1 MDSRELRNK
10 RRREEPEDAPTDP
23 TMIPASTG
31 GTAEPSEAVPGA
43 VLDVLPA
50 EGSGGV
56 SDAVPE
62 AVPDA
67 VLDPVVEETAGT
79 DPVPNAAF
87 EETAGTDPVPNA
99 AFGETA
105 GTDPMPNA
113 AFVETA
119 SPGPIA
125 GDPEGS
131 EETLGQE
138 ATEAAQVVDV
148 GTAAIPDLQWNGE
161 DVALNRD
168 LPFTGRASASHIEST
183 LSPLWRLA
191 TRLVGD
197 PATREARMELRQR
210 FAYFVTT
217 PGAIETLLSLIPVL
231 GEPEEQELLDGPMDA
246 VDPGANQ
253 LGAILEYLPV
263 VRPTQDAGV
272 LTTDLVTHHSEQQ
285 ARALTGL
292 FLHTIG
298 ITSVDVRTM
307 IGNENLGLMRRAFWR
322 GRELLIQQLGAWMFR
337 CINSFQTLRAL
348 DGQWSL
354 VLEATELPTT
364 LQAPNC
370 PEGERGFLL
379 AELLQISQERQ
390 RRMAAAQQL
399 PIPVPDDGA
408 QVIASGGTSTEATST
423 AAAPGHVGTSSW
435 TDRSAGSAAST
446 GKAGPPS
453 KPRPSIAL
461 LREAQAKA
469 RALILL
475 NRQVQD
481 AERAERRAREE
492 EAWRHAN
499 RAPPPAPRSTD
510 SQLDSI
516 AGFNANAAGAVH
528 TGGCIPFWDSASPDS
543 SANVVPW
550 CNTRASSVSSSSV
563 WWWVST
569 TAATASTSSGG
580 GGRTFARLCRDG
592 DRIAGRS
599 LTGSSLA
606 GSGLARSGV
615 AGSNISY
622 YATRWRNSASPWW
635 RGRSRGIRGRE
646 FAWLVECFPR
656 ACFGRPLLLQCE
668 KSEAVAL
675 QVGVVCRA
683 VGRVGRRSVC
693 GRFFS
698 AAVGENLPNGSTHCI
713 TPPRLLV
720 MSAVW
725 ALRVILK
732 VVKRV
737 VWGCW
742 ACVCRLMSRR
752 VRRRSRRKFVRVTLV
767 GRMPRRS
774 FSDVWSMM
782 RKRVPRKP
790 SDKLE
795 VSPRGPSDNK
805 EKWAG
810 TSEATVECVCMLAGL
825 PQQVNV
831 DESEEEEE
839 LVPDERPKRRKQG
852 SAPPAPDLPTE
863 APEPQPEPQIPVYIT
878 SERMRMHRSRGHQPY
893 LSFCDTCQSAR
904 GRIPARR
911 KNMKNHYGPG
921 ELQVDL
927 VSLGGM

>member
-31 GTAEPSEAVPGA
+31 GTAESSEAVPGA

-87 EETAGTDPVPNA
+87 
-99 AFGETA
+99 GETA
-105 GTDPMPNA
+105 GTDPMPDA

-131 EETLGQE
+131 EETLGQD

-197 PATREARMELRQR
+197 PATREAGMELRQR

-231 GEPEEQELLDGPMDA
+231 GEQEEQELLDGPMDA

-337 CINSFQTLRAL
+337 CISSFQTLRAL

-408 QVIASGGTSTEATST
+408 QVIASGGTSTEATSI

-446 GKAGPPS
+446 GKAVKASTEYCFAARGSGKGQSVDIIEQASARCRTCRTSCSGGGSLEACKSCTSPGS
-453 KPRPSIAL
+453 K
-461 LREAQAKA
+461 
-469 RALILL
+469 
-475 NRQVQD
+475 
-481 AERAERRAREE
+481 
-492 EAWRHAN
+492 
-499 RAPPPAPRSTD
+499 STD
-510 SQLDSI
+510 SQFGSI

-543 SANVVPW
+543 SAHVVPG
-550 CNTRASSVSSSSV
+550 AIPGPPPYPPPLF
-563 WWWVST
+563 
-569 TAATASTSSGG
+569 GG
-580 GGRTFARLCRDG
+580 GCPPPPPPPPPPPVEVEE
-592 DRIAGRS
+592 RS
-599 LTGSSLA
+599 PGYVETE
-606 GSGLARSGV
+606 
-615 AGSNISY
+615 I
-622 YATRWRNSASPWW
+622 ASP
-635 RGRSRGIRGRE
+635 
-646 FAWLVECFPR
+646 VEASP
-656 ACFGRPLLLQCE
+656 G
-668 KSEAVAL
+668 
-675 QVGVVCRA
+675 
-683 VGRVGRRSVC
+683 
-693 GRFFS
+693 
-698 AAVGENLPNGSTHCI
+698 AASPGAASPGAASPGATSPI
-713 TPPRLLV
+713 TPPDGE
-720 MSAVW
+720 
-725 ALRVILK
+725 I
-732 VVKRV
+732 
-737 VWGCW
+737 
-742 ACVCRLMSRR
+742 
-752 VRRRSRRKFVRVTLV
+752 
-767 GRMPRRS
+767 
-774 FSDVWSMM
+774 
-782 RKRVPRKP
+782 VPHHGG
-790 SDKLE
+790 E
-795 VSPRGPSDNK
+795 G
-805 EKWAG
+805 
-810 TSEATVECVCMLAGL
+810 EAE
-825 PQQVNV
+825 
-831 DESEEEEE
+831 ESEVE
-839 LVPDERPKRRKQG
+839 
-852 SAPPAPDLPTE
+852 
-863 APEPQPEPQIPVYIT
+863 
-878 SERMRMHRSRGHQPY
+878 
-893 LSFCDTCQSAR
+893 
-904 GRIPARR
+904 
-911 KNMKNHYGPG
+911 
-921 ELQVDL
+921 
-927 VSLGGM
+927 SLHGW

>member
-67 VLDPVVEETAGT
+67 VLDPVVE
-79 DPVPNAAF
+79 D
-87 EETAGTDPVPNA
+87 TAGTDPVPNA

-113 AFVETA
+113 AFGETAGTDPMPDAAFVETA

-131 EETLGQE
+131 EETLGQD

-197 PATREARMELRQR
+197 PATREAGMELRQR

-231 GEPEEQELLDGPMDA
+231 GEEEEQELLDGPMDA

-408 QVIASGGTSTEATST
+408 QVIASGGTSTEATSA
-423 AAAPGHVGTSSW
+423 AAAPGHVGTSSSW

-499 RAPPPAPRSTD
+499 RAPPPAPDPPTPS
-510 SQLDSI
+510 SI
-516 AGFNANAAGAVH
+516 ASPVSMPMPPAPCTPEAAFPFGIAPPPIPQPMWSPGAIPGPPPYPPPLFG
-528 TGGCIPFWDSASPDS
+528 GGCPPPPPPPPPPPVEVEERSPGYVETEIASP
-543 SANVVPW
+543 VE
-550 CNTRASSVSSSSV
+550 
-563 WWWVST
+563 
-569 TAATASTSSGG
+569 
-580 GGRTFARLCRDG
+580 
-592 DRIAGRS
+592 
-599 LTGSSLA
+599 
-606 GSGLARSGV
+606 
-615 AGSNISY
+615 
-622 YATRWRNSASPWW
+622 ASP
-635 RGRSRGIRGRE
+635 G
-646 FAWLVECFPR
+646 
-656 ACFGRPLLLQCE
+656 
-668 KSEAVAL
+668 
-675 QVGVVCRA
+675 
-683 VGRVGRRSVC
+683 
-693 GRFFS
+693 
-698 AAVGENLPNGSTHCI
+698 AASPGAASPGAASPGATSPI
-713 TPPRLLV
+713 TPPDGG
-720 MSAVW
+720 
-725 ALRVILK
+725 I
-732 VVKRV
+732 
-737 VWGCW
+737 
-742 ACVCRLMSRR
+742 
-752 VRRRSRRKFVRVTLV
+752 
-767 GRMPRRS
+767 
-774 FSDVWSMM
+774 
-782 RKRVPRKP
+782 VPHHGG
-790 SDKLE
+790 E
-795 VSPRGPSDNK
+795 G
-805 EKWAG
+805 
-810 TSEATVECVCMLAGL
+810 EAE
-825 PQQVNV
+825 
-831 DESEEEEE
+831 ESEVES
-839 LVPDERPKRRKQG
+839 L
-852 SAPPAPDLPTE
+852 
-863 APEPQPEPQIPVYIT
+863 
-878 SERMRMHRSRGHQPY
+878 RGW
-893 LSFCDTCQSAR
+893 
-904 GRIPARR
+904 
-911 KNMKNHYGPG
+911 
-921 ELQVDL
+921 
-927 VSLGGM
+927 

>member
-1 MDSRELRNK
+1 MALFLLLSTMDSRELRNK

-31 GTAEPSEAVPGA
+31 GTAESSEAVPGA

-87 EETAGTDPVPNA
+87 
-99 AFGETA
+99 GETA
-105 GTDPMPNA
+105 GTDPMPDA

-131 EETLGQE
+131 EETLGQD

-197 PATREARMELRQR
+197 PATREAGMELRQR

-231 GEPEEQELLDGPMDA
+231 GEQEEQELLDGPMDA

-337 CINSFQTLRAL
+337 CSAL

-354 VLEATELPTT
+354 VLEATT

-408 QVIASGGTSTEATST
+408 QVIASGGTSTEATSI

-499 RAPPPAPRSTD
+499 RAPPPAPSPPTPSSVASPVSMPMPPAPCTPEAAFRFG
-510 SQLDSI
+510 I
-516 AGFNANAAGAVH
+516 APPPIPQPMWSPGA
-528 TGGCIPFWDSASPDS
+528 TPGPPPYPPPLFGGGCPPPPPPPPPPPVEVEERSPGYVETEIASP
-543 SANVVPW
+543 VE
-550 CNTRASSVSSSSV
+550 
-563 WWWVST
+563 
-569 TAATASTSSGG
+569 
-580 GGRTFARLCRDG
+580 
-592 DRIAGRS
+592 
-599 LTGSSLA
+599 
-606 GSGLARSGV
+606 
-615 AGSNISY
+615 
-622 YATRWRNSASPWW
+622 ASP
-635 RGRSRGIRGRE
+635 GAAS
-646 FAWLVECFPR
+646 PR
-656 ACFGRPLLLQCE
+656 AASPG
-668 KSEAVAL
+668 
-675 QVGVVCRA
+675 
-683 VGRVGRRSVC
+683 
-693 GRFFS
+693 
-698 AAVGENLPNGSTHCI
+698 AASPGATSPI
-713 TPPRLLV
+713 TPPDGE
-720 MSAVW
+720 
-725 ALRVILK
+725 I
-732 VVKRV
+732 
-737 VWGCW
+737 
-742 ACVCRLMSRR
+742 
-752 VRRRSRRKFVRVTLV
+752 
-767 GRMPRRS
+767 
-774 FSDVWSMM
+774 
-782 RKRVPRKP
+782 VPHHGG
-790 SDKLE
+790 E
-795 VSPRGPSDNK
+795 G
-805 EKWAG
+805 
-810 TSEATVECVCMLAGL
+810 EAE
-825 PQQVNV
+825 
-831 DESEEEEE
+831 ESEVE
-839 LVPDERPKRRKQG
+839 
-852 SAPPAPDLPTE
+852 
-863 APEPQPEPQIPVYIT
+863 
-878 SERMRMHRSRGHQPY
+878 
-893 LSFCDTCQSAR
+893 
-904 GRIPARR
+904 
-911 KNMKNHYGPG
+911 
-921 ELQVDL
+921 
-927 VSLGGM
+927 SLHGW